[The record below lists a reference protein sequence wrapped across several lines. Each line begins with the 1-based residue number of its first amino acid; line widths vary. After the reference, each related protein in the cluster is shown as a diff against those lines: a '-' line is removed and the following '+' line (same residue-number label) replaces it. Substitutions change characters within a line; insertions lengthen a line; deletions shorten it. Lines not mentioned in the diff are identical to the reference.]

1 MSSGRRDRD
10 PEVRSEQVFRR
21 KGRAGA
27 DPAAPDGIEE
37 EYPADDLAGEEDYA
51 EDDYAEDDD
60 ELEEYGEPAGE
71 PGDYEPGFATADAQD
86 DEERPGRRAERDDLS
101 DPTTWTR
108 LRDSAVM
115 TPAHLRSEGPWD
127 SSDSYPEAE
136 RIDLGCLLVPV
147 RDGADV
153 QIGFSEEAGV
163 SVAVVAG
170 ESALQL
176 LPFAAPRSSGLWHE
190 VLPEIA
196 GEVANA
202 GGRSEP
208 GEGPFG
214 PELLAWISPP
224 APDGSG
230 SLPPQPL
237 RFLGVDGPRWFLRG
251 LISGPAAVDAALAR
265 PLEDIFGEVVVVRGE
280 HAVPPRQ
287 PLEIRLPQE
296 AQQLLEGQL
305 EEQEQQEQQGMP
317 ENPFERGPEIT
328 ETR

>member
-1 MSSGRRDRD
+1 
-10 PEVRSEQVFRR
+10 VRSEQVFRR

-27 DPAAPDGIEE
+27 DPAAPDGIQD
-37 EYPADDLAGEEDYA
+37 EYQDEYQDEDLTG
-51 EDDYAEDDD
+51 DDYFADDD
-60 ELEEYGEPAGE
+60 ELDEYEGPGYAAEDEEEEEPA
-71 PGDYEPGFATADAQD
+71 
-86 DEERPGRRAERDDLS
+86 ERPGRRAERDDLS

-108 LRDSAVM
+108 LRDSAVA
-115 TPAHLRSEGPWD
+115 TPAHVRSEGPWD

-170 ESALQL
+170 DSALQL
-176 LPFAAPRSSGLWHE
+176 LPFAAPRSSGLWQE

-202 GGRSEP
+202 GGRSETTD
-208 GEGPFG
+208 GPFG

-230 SLPPQPL
+230 ALPPQPL

-251 LISGPAAVDAALAR
+251 LISGPAALDTALAR
-265 PLEDIFGEVVVVRGE
+265 PLEDIFAEVVVVRGE

-305 EEQEQQEQQGMP
+305 EEQQQQGMP
-317 ENPFERGPEIT
+317 TNPFERGPEIT

>member
-1 MSSGRRDRD
+1 
-10 PEVRSEQVFRR
+10 VRSEQVFRR
-21 KGRAGA
+21 RGRAGA
-27 DPAAPDGIEE
+27 DPAAPDGV
-37 EYPADDLAGEEDYA
+37 
-51 EDDYAEDDD
+51 EDDYAADD
-60 ELEEYGEPAGE
+60 ELAADDEYTDDQEYDDEGYEE
-71 PGDYEPGFATADAQD
+71 PGAASAAEEDGT
-86 DEERPGRRAERDDLS
+86 DETGEQPARPAARAGRDDLS

-108 LRDSAVM
+108 LRDSAV
-115 TPAHLRSEGPWD
+115 TAPAHTRSEGPWD
-127 SSDSYPEAE
+127 GADAYPEAE
-136 RIDLGCLLVPV
+136 RVDLGCLLVPV
-147 RDGADV
+147 GEGSDV
-153 QIGFSEEAGV
+153 QIGVTEEAGI
-163 SVAVVAG
+163 SIAVVAG
-170 ESALQL
+170 DSALQL

-196 GEVANA
+196 DEVANA
-202 GGRSEP
+202 GGRSERQD
-208 GEGPFG
+208 GPFG

-230 SLPPQPL
+230 MLPPQPL

-265 PLEDIFGEVVVVRGE
+265 PLEQVFAEVVVVRGE

-305 EEQEQQEQQGMP
+305 EGEQQQGGMP

>member
-1 MSSGRRDRD
+1 
-10 PEVRSEQVFRR
+10 VFRR

-27 DPAAPDGIEE
+27 DPAAPDGIQD
-37 EYPADDLAGEEDYA
+37 EYPAEDLAG
-51 EDDYAEDDD
+51 DDDFSGDHDFSDDD
-60 ELEEYGEPAGE
+60 ELDDYDE
-71 PGDYEPGFATADAQD
+71 PGDVQEEREEDAA
-86 DEERPGRRAERDDLS
+86 ERPGRRAERDDLS

-108 LRDSAVM
+108 LRDSAVA
-115 TPAHLRSEGPWD
+115 TPAHVRSEGPWD
-127 SSDSYPEAE
+127 SGDSYPEAE

-153 QIGFSEEAGV
+153 QIGFAEEAGI

-202 GGRSEP
+202 GGRSET
-208 GEGPFG
+208 GDGPFG

-230 SLPPQPL
+230 TLPPQPL

-251 LISGPAAVDAALAR
+251 LISGPAAVDAALAQ
-265 PLEDIFGEVVVVRGE
+265 PLEDIFSEIVVVRGE

-305 EEQEQQEQQGMP
+305 EEQEQHGMP
-317 ENPFERGPEIT
+317 TNPFDRGPEIT

>member
-1 MSSGRRDRD
+1 
-10 PEVRSEQVFRR
+10 VFRR
-21 KGRAGA
+21 RGRAGA
-27 DPAAPDGIEE
+27 DPAAPDGSAD
-37 EYPADDLAGEEDYA
+37 EYAADDELAADDDEYTDDDEYADDDEYDEPGEADAA
-51 EDDYAEDDD
+51 EDDGT
-60 ELEEYGEPAGE
+60 GESGEQPA
-71 PGDYEPGFATADAQD
+71 
-86 DEERPGRRAERDDLS
+86 RPAARAGRDDLS

-108 LRDSAVM
+108 LRDSAVV
-115 TPAHLRSEGPWD
+115 TPAHSRSEGPWD
-127 SSDSYPEAE
+127 STAPYPEAE
-136 RIDLGCLLVPV
+136 RVDLGCLLVPV
-147 RDGADV
+147 GEGSDV
-153 QIGFSEEAGV
+153 QIGVTEEAGI
-163 SVAVVAG
+163 SIAVVAG
-170 ESALQL
+170 DSALQL

-196 GEVANA
+196 DEVANA
-202 GGRSEP
+202 GGRSETQD
-208 GEGPFG
+208 GPFG

-230 SLPPQPL
+230 TLPPQPL

-265 PLEDIFGEVVVVRGE
+265 PLEQVFAEVVVVRGE

-305 EEQEQQEQQGMP
+305 EAEAEQPGGMP
-317 ENPFERGPEIT
+317 TNPFERGPEIT

>member
-1 MSSGRRDRD
+1 
-10 PEVRSEQVFRR
+10 VRSEQVFRR

-27 DPAAPDGIEE
+27 DPAAPDGIQD
-37 EYPADDLAGEEDYA
+37 EYLADDLAGDDDFSADEELNEYDEPGSAEEGQEDEEDE
-51 EDDYAEDDD
+51 ED
-60 ELEEYGEPAGE
+60 EEEA
-71 PGDYEPGFATADAQD
+71 A
-86 DEERPGRRAERDDLS
+86 ERPGRRAERDDLS

-108 LRDSAVM
+108 LRDSAVA
-115 TPAHLRSEGPWD
+115 TPAHVRSEGPWD
-127 SSDSYPEAE
+127 STDTYPEAE

-153 QIGFSEEAGV
+153 QIGFSEEAGI

-176 LPFAAPRSSGLWHE
+176 LPFAAPRSSGLWRE

-202 GGRSEP
+202 GGRSETTD
-208 GEGPFG
+208 GPFG

-230 SLPPQPL
+230 TLPPQPL

-251 LISGPAAVDAALAR
+251 LISGPAALDAALAR
-265 PLEDIFGEVVVVRGE
+265 PLEDIFAEVVIVRGE

-305 EEQEQQEQQGMP
+305 EEQEQQGMP
-317 ENPFERGPEIT
+317 TNPFERGPEIT

>member
-1 MSSGRRDRD
+1 
-10 PEVRSEQVFRR
+10 VRSEQVFRR
-21 KGRAGA
+21 RGRAGA
-27 DPAAPDGIEE
+27 DSGAPDGVED
-37 EYPADDLAGEEDYA
+37 EYAADDELAAD
-51 EDDYAEDDD
+51 DDYEDDD
-60 ELEEYGEPAGE
+60 GYEDDDQYDDDSGLAGDGPA
-71 PGDYEPGFATADAQD
+71 
-86 DEERPGRRAERDDLS
+86 DEGAEGGKRPGRHARTGREDLS

-108 LRDSAVM
+108 LRDSAVAEPVH
-115 TPAHLRSEGPWD
+115 TRSEGPWD
-127 SSDSYPEAE
+127 SASAYPDAE

-147 RDGADV
+147 REGSDV
-153 QIGFSEEAGV
+153 QIGVSEEAGITI
-163 SVAVVAG
+163 AVVAG

-196 GEVANA
+196 DEVASA
-202 GGRSEP
+202 GGRSETQA
-208 GEGPFG
+208 GEFG

-230 SLPPQPL
+230 LLPQQPL
-237 RFLGVDGPRWFLRG
+237 RFIGVDGPRWFLRG

-265 PLEDIFGEVVVVRGE
+265 PLEEVFAEVVVVRGE

-287 PLEIRLPQE
+287 PLEIRLPAE

-305 EEQEQQEQQGMP
+305 EAEEQQDGMP
-317 ENPFERGPEIT
+317 TNPFERGPEIT